1 MPGSGRGSEHG
12 LPDLDADPGRTRRIW
27 TRTGAAVLVVGLPA
41 YDRGHFPLH
50 DEQGKR
56 MRETRDLQTALD
68 EQKQLITSGQL
79 RSLQAAG
86 EPGVRRARRDR
97 LERLAPGLY
106 GTKGVPHTWERRV
119 LGAVLR
125 SGGRA
130 VASHRSAARLLGIE
144 TFEAAPAEVSIPS
157 KRNFA
162 HPGVLVHQSRDLEWV
177 PPIVLHGIPCTPPRR
192 LAVDLGAVLGE
203 AAYASALRTLRRD
216 HGISWKQLAAIL
228 ELHSR
233 HGRDGCGPLRRQVER
248 YHGIDGIPG
257 SALEQHL
264 LDVMIDVGIAL
275 PTCQHQVP
283 TPWGVPY
290 VLDFAY
296 VDALLAIEV
305 DGPYHGLPDVAARD
319 RRRDAFLRSLGW
331 EVLRFDERAVLYGTS
346 TVLLEIRRA
355 LEARGA
361 VHLLHLAV

>member
-1 MPGSGRGSEHG
+1 MP
-12 LPDLDADPGRTRRIW
+12 AT
-27 TRTGAAVLVVGLPA
+27 T
-41 YDRGHFPLH
+41 
-50 DEQGKR
+50 
-56 MRETRDLQTALD
+56 DLQTTLD
-68 EQKQLITSGQL
+68 EQKQLITSKQL
-79 RSLQAAG
+79 RSLEAAG
-86 EPGVRRARRDR
+86 EQGVRRARLER

-106 GTKGVPHTWERRV
+106 GTRGVPHTWERRM
-119 LGAVLR
+119 LGATLR

-130 VASHRSAARLLGIE
+130 VASHRSAARLLRLE

-162 HPGVLVHQSRDLEWV
+162 HPGVLIHQSRDLPWV
-177 PPIVLHGIPCTPPRR
+177 PPILVDGIPCTPPRR

-216 HGISWKQLAAIL
+216 HGVSWKQLAAIL

-233 HGRDGCGPLRRQVER
+233 RGRDGCGPLRRQVER
-248 YHGIDGIPG
+248 YHGVDGIPG
-257 SALEQHL
+257 STLEQHL

-283 TPWGVPY
+283 TPWGIPY
-290 VLDFAY
+290 VVDFAY

-305 DGPYHGLPDVAARD
+305 DGPHHRLPDVAARD

-331 EVLRFDERAVLYGTS
+331 EVLRFDERTVLYGTS
-346 TVLLEIRRA
+346 VVLLEIRRA
-355 LEARGA
+355 LDARGA
-361 VHLLHLAV
+361 ADLLRRAG